1 MRKSIIF
8 LLVVAAVAVT
18 TFYIS
23 CMTSASL
30 VFNVTLYN
38 PDGSVRHY
46 DVVVPVNNTA
56 TLTVVYKHSVIR
68 LDVKDIIKVDKN
80 GFHALWSELPDFG
93 AGLPAEGRVEVATI
107 SDTASDYRVTVTG
120 KRDFSILTY
129 LMIPLN
135 HYRFYVDGK
144 LVLMPEVKQTGRVDI
159 SLKRGC
165 LPWQR

>member
-8 LLVVAAVAVT
+8 LIVVAVIAAT

-23 CMTSASL
+23 CLGSRHIVFYVSL
-30 VFNVTLYN
+30 NQ
-38 PDGSVRHY
+38 PDGSVKTY
-46 DVVVPVNNTA
+46 TVDVPVEKTA

-68 LDVKDIIKVDKN
+68 LDVKDIIRVDDK

-93 AGLPAEGRVEVATI
+93 AGLPAEGTVEVATI

-120 KRDFSILTY
+120 QRDYKRLTY

-135 HYRFYVDGK
+135 RYRFYVNGT
-144 LVLMPEVKQTGRVDI
+144 LVLMPDVKRTGRVVI
-159 SLKRGC
+159 EWKRGC
-165 LPWQR
+165 LLWQR